1 MAQVVRKMKQISWES
16 EAKFGGMMSGRKSEI
31 TPLKHNTHAQGNPLV
46 IQIFIF

>member
-1 MAQVVRKMKQISWES
+1 MAQVVREMKQISWES
-16 EAKFGGMMSGRKSEI
+16 EAKFGEMSGRQSEI